1 MRLKEITQ
9 QEIEKIARDAGISP
23 ELLDKRL
30 DQESNKQHY
39 DKTGKVKIG
48 DKHMKQKAHGI
59 GQVRQPALDDIN
71 ADYGTNFTVRDL
83 QNPAK
88 NAKISAL
95 YLKLAKEKYAGK
107 FAPGKDPEAYANLA
121 YQYGPDVPSDL
132 VKNLPDAGSNK
143 PLYNPIKP
151 KSTMPTQA
159 QGMSAKDAWDQ
170 TIADPAVKQKIDT
183 MKQSGSNLMQIGK
196 DILGGKTTL
205 SKATDFEKLP
215 QRVDQTLSDLTG
227 TDVNVAQNMAAGNI
241 DKSSWAYRN
250 IVAPFQSM
258 AKKTGK
264 EWDSLTK

>member
-1 MRLKEITQ
+1 
-9 QEIEKIARDAGISP
+9 
-23 ELLDKRL
+23 
-30 DQESNKQHY
+30 
-39 DKTGKVKIG
+39 
-48 DKHMKQKAHGI
+48 
-59 GQVRQPALDDIN
+59 
-71 ADYGTNFTVRDL
+71 
-83 QNPAK
+83 
-88 NAKISAL
+88 
-95 YLKLAKEKYAGK
+95 
-107 FAPGKDPEAYANLA
+107 
-121 YQYGPDVPSDL
+121 
-132 VKNLPDAGSNK
+132 
-143 PLYNPIKP
+143 
-151 KSTMPTQA
+151 MPTQA